1 MKNLEPV
8 YFSRL
13 LYKNSGILLFIFVLA
28 GCVSGLYMPTQTDAT
43 RQKIPLETLN
53 NGRSLYIK
61 NCGSC
66 HNLHL
71 PSRYTKSEWSKAVD
85 KMKVRSKI
93 DNTQVDLIKQYLELS
108 AKKE

>member
-8 YFSRL
+8 CFSRS

-28 GCVSGLYMPTQTDAT
+28 GCVSALYMPTQEDAT
-43 RQKIPLETLN
+43 RHKVPLETLN

-66 HNLHL
+66 HNLYL

-85 KMKVRSKI
+85 KMKDRSKI
-93 DNTQVDLIKQYLELS
+93 DNVQVDLIKQYLGLS
-108 AKKE
+108 AKNE